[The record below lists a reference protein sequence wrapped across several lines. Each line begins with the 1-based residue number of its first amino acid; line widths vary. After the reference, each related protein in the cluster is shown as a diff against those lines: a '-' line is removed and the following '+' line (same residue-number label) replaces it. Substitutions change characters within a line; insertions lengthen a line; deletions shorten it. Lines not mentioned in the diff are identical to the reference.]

1 MMDENQN
8 NQDNPNGHID
18 INPSTSPHNLTPEDF
33 QQFQQILLGLSPV
46 SSDLPEP
53 TELAEGGG
61 QHHPRSE
68 FRGEGDQTQVH
79 GQEAVVSSGNHGA
92 ALSLPLFG
100 LSVPA
105 PHNQQ
110 TFSAYPSTQ
119 HTLNTV
125 PTVPLAQAPINTH
138 FNNGIEFNHLTP
150 GQDFGAGP
158 TLPGSGPVLDPAP
171 APVSVSG
178 SELHSAWQ
186 YDPTPVS
193 QSRLNEDYILPPT
206 WSHTTAT
213 ATATDADAD
222 AAVPAAHPSHPY
234 PIVPWSSAPFFP
246 PVIPRSADPAVSAA
260 PTRNSSVVPSQPHE
274 HLYAGTISPELVRLS
289 RPFVDQRTHLQQYQ
303 PQPQPKLPVP
313 YHPSFSLPL
322 PPLAAAQ
329 HTSAGPFVSGPSQPL
344 PQTQPVSDVELIFPV
359 LSTSVPCVAPDR
371 HGITST
377 LSNLMCGGEGYSEMT
392 VETDWR
398 GWSGGHGGDGGDG
411 GDGLSDV
418 SESEDEDEDEDE
430 DHRHTP
436 AGCGVAV
443 ADLEFESEDGSEAY
457 HDGDGGYDTEHD
469 DNHKPSAADDDAN
482 ANADADT
489 DTDTDDADDS
499 SESSFSATSHLSA
512 PPLVPSASVSFPGPP
527 RTPTQPA
534 GITTPGNADPRHV
547 SMRDMVSNATPSSS
561 DSHIGTRSATR
572 QAIGVGTLHVTLSTD
587 SDGSSS
593 PVAQQAV
600 RGAVTITPT
609 VEPVKYTSAEYPV
622 PEEMWDG
629 EEEMEMKVEV
639 EEDVAGEANVADG
652 DAALQ
657 ESTEKAARG
666 IPNEAEVGYS
676 SNAVVAK
683 QSRGTTRSNPR
694 ARSVPNVRVS
704 EHEPEPNQSLQV
716 QGDKERRSD
725 AHPRSRPNSDE
736 GRGGS
741 SGSESDTG
749 SDSNAELKDPT
760 YQPRNGPTTRSSTR
774 YRPQTLTSHERT
786 NVFWTGP
793 LRAVVHPA
801 EDSNSNSSPSSNLLS
816 KSTSKSTSN
825 NPSAGSGPSS
835 KSKSKST
842 GKSSKRASGRISN
855 KALVTGSRTGTAGST
870 VPWSGFRTKVAG
882 PGRIKKELSDEA
894 RANVESLQER
904 LEATESRSHINF
916 DEKVF
921 RVLVDERFTEY
932 IHWAELDNGEWGVV
946 IPRENEFD
954 TIVAPYLR
962 NKAHAQRGAVRRQWS
977 TYGFRTGQ
985 ATTIQGVSAYH
996 ISHPLLK
1003 REDESLW
1010 ELVRSLP
1017 QLRGAS
1023 DAPTTKQ
1030 PSKVARLSARTEQ
1043 LQRKLRL
1050 ALETNEAL
1058 LMANAALEQRIRD
1071 ICEQFPSIGE

>member
-1 MMDENQN
+1 M
-8 NQDNPNGHID
+8 
-18 INPSTSPHNLTPEDF
+18 S
-33 QQFQQILLGLSPV
+33 
-46 SSDLPEP
+46 
-53 TELAEGGG
+53 
-61 QHHPRSE
+61 
-68 FRGEGDQTQVH
+68 
-79 GQEAVVSSGNHGA
+79 
-92 ALSLPLFG
+92 
-100 LSVPA
+100 
-105 PHNQQ
+105 
-110 TFSAYPSTQ
+110 
-119 HTLNTV
+119 
-125 PTVPLAQAPINTH
+125 
-138 FNNGIEFNHLTP
+138 
-150 GQDFGAGP
+150 
-158 TLPGSGPVLDPAP
+158 DPAP

-178 SELHSAWQ
+178 SELHAAWQ

-193 QSRLNEDYILPPT
+193 QSLLNEDYILPPT
-206 WSHTTAT
+206 WSHTT

-289 RPFVDQRTHLQQYQ
+289 RPFVDQHTHLQQYQ

-329 HTSAGPFVSGPSQPL
+329 HTSAVPFVSGPSQPL

-359 LSTSVPCVAPDR
+359 PSTSVPCLAPDR
-371 HGITST
+371 HNITST
-377 LSNLMCGGEGYSEMT
+377 PSLMGGGEKYSDIT
-392 VETDWR
+392 AGTDWR
-398 GWSGGHGGDGGDG
+398 GWSGGDGGDG
-411 GDGLSDV
+411 GDGGHGGDGLSDV
-418 SESEDEDEDEDE
+418 SDSEDEDEDEDE

-457 HDGDGGYDTEHD
+457 HDGDGGYDTEYD
-469 DNHKPSAADDDAN
+469 DNHKPSAADDDA
-482 ANADADT
+482 DA
-489 DTDTDDADDS
+489 DADDS

-512 PPLVPSASVSFPGPP
+512 PLLVPSASASFPGPP
-527 RTPTQPA
+527 RTPTQLA
-534 GITTPGNADPRHV
+534 GITTHGNSTPRHTT
-547 SMRDMVSNATPSSS
+547 MRDMFSNAAPSSS

-587 SDGSSS
+587 SAGSSS
-593 PVAQQAV
+593 PVAQHGV
-600 RGAVTITPT
+600 GGAVTITPT

-622 PEEMWDG
+622 PEEMCDG

-639 EEDVAGEANVADG
+639 EEDVAGEANVANG

-657 ESTEKAARG
+657 ESTERAARG
-666 IPNEAEVGYS
+666 IPNEAEVGGF
-676 SNAVVAK
+676 SNVVVAK
-683 QSRGTTRSNPR
+683 QSRGTTGPKPR

-704 EHEPEPNQSLQV
+704 EDEPEPNQSVQV

-725 AHPRSRPNSDE
+725 AHPRSRPDSDE

-786 NVFWTGP
+786 NVFRTGP

-801 EDSNSNSSPSSNLLS
+801 EDSNSNSIPSSNLLS
-816 KSTSKSTSN
+816 KSTSKSTSK
-825 NPSAGSGPSS
+825 NPWAGSGPSS

-894 RANVESLQER
+894 RANVESLRER

-921 RVLVDERFTEY
+921 R
-932 IHWAELDNGEWGVV
+932 
-946 IPRENEFD
+946 
-954 TIVAPYLR
+954 
-962 NKAHAQRGAVRRQWS
+962 
-977 TYGFRTGQ
+977 
-985 ATTIQGVSAYH
+985 
-996 ISHPLLK
+996 
-1003 REDESLW
+1003 
-1010 ELVRSLP
+1010 
-1017 QLRGAS
+1017 
-1023 DAPTTKQ
+1023 
-1030 PSKVARLSARTEQ
+1030 
-1043 LQRKLRL
+1043 
-1050 ALETNEAL
+1050 
-1058 LMANAALEQRIRD
+1058 
-1071 ICEQFPSIGE
+1071 